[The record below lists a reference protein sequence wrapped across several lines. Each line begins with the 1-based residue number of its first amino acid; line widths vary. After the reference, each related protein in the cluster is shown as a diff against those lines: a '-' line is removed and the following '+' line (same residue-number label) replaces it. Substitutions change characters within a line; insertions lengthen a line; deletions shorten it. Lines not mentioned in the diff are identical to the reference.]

1 MSKLKIGIEINEI
14 LRARWLQFDRF
25 YDQEFGTEDMTSTYV
40 YDFFRDYAWK
50 DKIEIEK
57 ELKEPGDMPEN
68 INPIEYQ
75 VDEKLGD
82 APADAFL
89 FKGAKEIH
97 LTAKEVFNRFL
108 YEDFVFEIHGS
119 TPMMYKGMDLHV
131 NEFYQKYKDTVEFVL
146 FSKENQLSI
155 PSTLFFLSKTRCRF
169 SNYRFVETNDEM
181 WEGLDILVTTDP
193 ELLDNVPEGKN
204 VIKLN
209 RPYNGQSQDGLIKSL
224 LQIHDLDGNPEFE
237 KLINYVAPPEVEDT
251 SVKVEY
257 NNPKIKLL

>member
-1 MSKLKIGIEINEI
+1 
-14 LRARWLQFDRF
+14 
-25 YDQEFGTEDMTSTYV
+25 
-40 YDFFRDYAWK
+40 
-50 DKIEIEK
+50 
-57 ELKEPGDMPEN
+57 
-68 INPIEYQ
+68 
-75 VDEKLGD
+75 
-82 APADAFL
+82 
-89 FKGAKEIH
+89 
-97 LTAKEVFNRFL
+97 
-108 YEDFVFEIHGS
+108 
-119 TPMMYKGMDLHV
+119 
-131 NEFYQKYKDTVEFVL
+131 
-146 FSKENQLSI
+146 
-155 PSTLFFLSKTRCRF
+155 
-169 SNYRFVETNDEM
+169 M